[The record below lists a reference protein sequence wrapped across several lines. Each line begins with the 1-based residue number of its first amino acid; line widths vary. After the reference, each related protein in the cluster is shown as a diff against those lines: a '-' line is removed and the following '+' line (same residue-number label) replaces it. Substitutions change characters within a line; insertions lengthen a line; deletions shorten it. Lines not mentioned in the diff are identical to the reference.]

1 MILVIKA
8 NEIQP
13 LQDQEIIKANQF
25 KEEQPV
31 VSEVKKFLDQRQNA
45 KKDVFIF

>member
-13 LQDQEIIKANQF
+13 LQDQDIIKENQV
-25 KEEQPV
+25 KEDQLVARKVEN
-31 VSEVKKFLDQRQNA
+31 FLDQR
-45 KKDVFIF
+45 